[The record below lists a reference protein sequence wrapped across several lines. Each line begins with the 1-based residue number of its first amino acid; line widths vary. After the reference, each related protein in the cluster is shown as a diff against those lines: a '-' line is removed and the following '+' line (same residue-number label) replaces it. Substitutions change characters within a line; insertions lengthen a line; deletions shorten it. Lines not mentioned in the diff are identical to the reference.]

1 MALNENPRG
10 RVRRTAVILL
20 AFVAI
25 LVVGALALNWFER
38 TRSAEQEYAVY
49 SAYLSEGILNDPH
62 DWSVGPSIQV
72 VIEDRT
78 EARATLRWWLMYSMD
93 GRVGFEHLQPTTR
106 LSFAFRNLFQTR
118 LQSKI
123 QLPGRA
129 RAVLASMSEIE
140 ATDFQQRFPHN
151 MGYIAISGV
160 GFNRDQ
166 TQAVFYID
174 HFCGLCGGGR
184 YVTMEKVNGSWH
196 VREEHYTWIS

>member
-1 MALNENPRG
+1 MAPTENPRG
-10 RVRRTAVILL
+10 RVRSTAVILL
-20 AFVAI
+20 AFVGI

-38 TRSAEQEYAVY
+38 TRGAEQEYAVY

-62 DWSVGPSIQV
+62 DRSVGPSIYV

-106 LSFAFRNLFQTR
+106 FSFVFRNLFQTR